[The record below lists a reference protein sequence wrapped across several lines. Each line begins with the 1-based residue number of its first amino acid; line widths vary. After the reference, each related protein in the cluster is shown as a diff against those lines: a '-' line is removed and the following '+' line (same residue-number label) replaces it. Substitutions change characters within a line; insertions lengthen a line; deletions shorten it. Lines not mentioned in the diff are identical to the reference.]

1 MNCSKTLG
9 CISCHQG
16 VNIGGNLFQRLGIVV
31 DYYAGHHGMHRHH
44 LGRFNVT
51 GREEDKH
58 VFKVPSLRNIDLTA
72 PYLHDGSAADLE
84 TVVKIMAKYQ
94 LGRQLAPKDVGRIVD
109 FLKTLTGTR
118 LEASR

>member
-1 MNCSKTLG
+1 
-9 CISCHQG
+9 
-16 VNIGGNLFQRLGIVV
+16 
-31 DYYAGHHGMHRHH
+31 MHRHH